1 MNDGIKKNG
10 NRIIVNG
17 HVRHGDLRII
27 CSRLHKI
34 INEQKF
40 PDAILDFSMCDG
52 VTEAV
57 MLPLMP
63 IIADYRKKQVGFQ
76 LIEPEDDSLQRLF
89 SNTNWAHYIAP
100 DKYDRNQHE
109 GGHVPALRFG
119 DDGTS
124 TTDEILAK
132 VMNLIL
138 GQLETERAALKAVE
152 WALWEIM
159 DNVVNHSQ
167 SPVGGFVQAT
177 AYKKTN
183 RVEFVVADAG
193 IGIPGS
199 MNMPNDHARAI
210 RQAINEGVTRDKSKN
225 AGNGLYGSYRVAT
238 LSGGQF
244 EINSLRGSLF
254 CKENERKTKNHSNP
268 VPYCGTSVRC
278 GIDVSDP
285 ELLGKALEFK
295 GRLHD
300 PPYDYIERKFENE
313 EGELIFSV
321 KEEAQRDTGSRQGGK
336 RIRGMIENLLRERR
350 PVIIDFD
357 GVGVISSSFADEV
370 FGRLFVEMGP
380 RAFMTRIQMRNVDPT
395 VEGLIDRAIMQ
406 RTRLGNGDV

>member
-1 MNDGIKKNG
+1 MKDGIKKNG
-10 NRIIVNG
+10 NQIIAKG
-17 HVRHGDLRII
+17 PVRHGDLRIL
-27 CSRLHKI
+27 CSTLHKT
-34 INEQKF
+34 INEQKW
-40 PDAILDFSMCDG
+40 PDVMLDFSMCDG

-63 IIADYRKKQVGFQ
+63 IIADYRKKGTGFQ
-76 LIEPEDDSLQRLF
+76 LIEPQDDKLRRLF
-89 SNTNWAHYIAP
+89 LNANWAYYIDP
-100 DKYDRNQHE
+100 DKYDRNPHE

-119 DDGTS
+119 DDETS
-124 TTDEILAK
+124 AAGEILTK

-138 GQLETERAALKAVE
+138 GQLETERATLKAVE

-199 MNMPNDHARAI
+199 MNMFDDHAQAI
-210 RQAINEGVTRDKSKN
+210 RKAINEGVTRDKNQN

-244 EINSLRGSLF
+244 EINSLKGSLF
-254 CKENERKTKNHSNP
+254 CKENEGKIVNRENP
-268 VPYCGTSVRC
+268 VLYGGTSVRC

-313 EGELIFSV
+313 EGELIFNV
-321 KEEAQRDTGSRQGGK
+321 KDEAQRDTGSRQGGK
-336 RIRGMIENLLRERR
+336 RIRGMIENLLREHR

-357 GVGVISSSFADEV
+357 GVGVVSSSFADEV

-406 RTRLGNGDV
+406 RTRLGNGDA

>member
-1 MNDGIKKNG
+1 MNDGIEKND
-10 NRIIVNG
+10 NRINVKGN
-17 HVRHGDLRII
+17 VYRVDLRPL
-27 CSRLHKI
+27 CSALYQMIEIRKWS
-34 INEQKF
+34 
-40 PDAILDFSMCDG
+40 DVILDFSLCAG
-52 VTEAV
+52 VAEAV

-63 IIADYRKKQVGFQ
+63 IIADYRKKGVGFQ
-76 LIEPEDDSLQRLF
+76 LIVPQDDNLQRLF
-89 SNTNWAHYIAP
+89 FNTNWAHYIDS
-100 DKYDRNQHE
+100 DKYDRTPHE
-109 GGHVPALRFG
+109 GRHVPALRFG

-124 TTDEILAK
+124 AIDEILAK

-138 GQLETERAALKAVE
+138 GQLETDRTTLKAVE
-152 WALWEIM
+152 WSLGEIM

-177 AYKKTN
+177 AYKTSN

-199 MNMPNDHARAI
+199 MNISDHAQAI
-210 RQAINEGVTRDKSKN
+210 RQAINEGVTRDKNQN

-254 CKENERKTKNHSNP
+254 CKEHEGEIVSRGNP
-268 VPYCGTSVRC
+268 IPYCGTSVRC
-278 GIDVSDP
+278 GINVSDP
-285 ELLGKALEFK
+285 ELLGKALKFK
-295 GRLHD
+295 GRSHD
-300 PPYDYIERKFENE
+300 PPYDYIERTFESE
-313 EGELIFSV
+313 EGELIFNI
-321 KEEAQRDTGSRQGGK
+321 KDEAQRDTGSRQGGK
-336 RIRGMIENLLRERR
+336 RIRGMLENLLRENR
-350 PVIIDFD
+350 PVVLDFN

-380 RAFMTRIQMRNVDPT
+380 RAFMSRIQMRNVDPT

-406 RTRLGNGDV
+406 RTRLGNGNA